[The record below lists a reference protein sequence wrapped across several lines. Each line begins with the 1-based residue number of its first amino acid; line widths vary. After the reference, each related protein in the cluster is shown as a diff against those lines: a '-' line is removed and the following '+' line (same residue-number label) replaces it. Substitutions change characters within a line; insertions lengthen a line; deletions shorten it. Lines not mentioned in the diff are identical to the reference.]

1 MRTPSRSTRLVVTA
15 SLAAL
20 TSGILL
26 SGTARATDSATPTPS
41 DTASSAAAATAAP
54 PVTFTVGMTEDID
67 SANPF
72 TGVLAV
78 AYEIFQ
84 MEYPTLTEYS
94 ANDFSIQPGLAE
106 SWQESADHTTWTYK
120 LRPGL
125 QWSDGVPMTARD
137 AAYTFNRVINGKYEH
152 TNYGSYVDNISKAV
166 ATDDTTLVLTVKK
179 PSPLMAKLVVY
190 ILPEHIWKS
199 IDEKA
204 VKSYKNEG
212 TPAAP
217 TVGAG
222 PYVMVERKVNQ
233 FVRMQA
239 NPHFWRGQPAVH
251 EVVFK
256 IYKNQDA
263 LGQALKKGEIDFAD
277 SLESN
282 VFKSLQNQ
290 PGITALSAQYSGF
303 NELAFNTGAALADG
317 TPIGDGN
324 PLLKDKA
331 LRQALSWAI
340 DKQAMVDKVLGG
352 GGTPATTIIPS
363 MYQSLHLDPANP
375 YSYDPEKAKSLLDA
389 AGYKVGSD
397 GIRVDSKGNR
407 LSFRLFGRTDSS
419 GNNSQKAV
427 QFLKGYLQAVGV
439 EVKTTMMASGNL
451 TTIIGEGKYDM
462 FEWGW
467 VVEPDPNYQLST
479 FTCDNRSY
487 VDSGTTYANLSDSFY
502 CNPAYD
508 KLFAQQNV
516 ETDETKRTAI
526 VKQMQ
531 QMLYDDAPYILTYY
545 YDNPEA
551 YRSDRFTGFINQPA
565 PRGSMLFQY
574 GTWSYEN
581 LKPVTASESALPSTG
596 ASTTSPPAAVQGQA
610 PVTTPAGPNWAAIL
624 GIIGLVLLALGGGVY
639 LGRGRNRDLGIDD
652 RE

>member
-1 MRTPSRSTRLVVTA
+1 MRAPSRPARL
-15 SLAAL
+15 LAAAAAGTL
-20 TSGILL
+20 LLGVSL
-26 SGTARATDSATPTPS
+26 SGTASAADSASPS
-41 DTASSAAAATAAP
+41 PASSTGK
-54 PVTFTVGMTEDID
+54 VVLTVGMTEDID

-72 TGVLAV
+72 TGIAAV
-78 AYEIFQ
+78 SYEIFQ
-84 MEYPTLTEYS
+84 MEYPTLTEYD
-94 ANDFSIQPGLAE
+94 AGDFHIVPGLAE

-120 LRPGL
+120 IRSGL
-125 QWSDGVPMTARD
+125 TWSDGVPLTAKD
-137 AAYTFNRVINGKYEH
+137 AAYSFNRVINGQYER
-152 TNYGSYVDNISKAV
+152 TNYGSYVDNITKAV
-166 ATDDTTLVLTVKK
+166 APDDTTLVLTVKK
-179 PSPLMAKLVVY
+179 PSPIMEKLLVY
-190 ILPEHIWKS
+190 IIPEHIWKS

-204 VKSYKNEG
+204 VKSFPNEG
-212 TPAAP
+212 TPSSP
-217 TVGAG
+217 TVGSG
-222 PYVMVERKVNQ
+222 PFTMVERKVGQ
-233 FVRMQA
+233 FIRMQA
-239 NPHFWRGQPAVH
+239 NPSFYRGKPAVD

-290 PGITALSAQYSGF
+290 PGITTLSATYSGF

-317 TPIGDGN
+317 TAIGDGS

-331 LRQALSWAI
+331 LRQALSWAV
-340 DKQAMVDKVLGG
+340 DRQAMVDKVLGG
-352 GGTPATTIIPS
+352 GGTPGTTIVPP
-363 MYQSLHLDPANP
+363 MYANLHLDPANP
-375 YSYDPEKAKSLLDA
+375 YTYDPEKAKTLLDA
-389 AGYKVGSD
+389 AGYKVGAD

-427 QFLKGYLQAVGV
+427 QFLKGYFQAVGV
-439 EVKTTMMASGNL
+439 EVKTKMIASDNL
-451 TTIIGEGKYDM
+451 TTLIGEGKFDM

-479 FTCDNRSY
+479 FTCANRSY
-487 VDSGTTYANLSDSFY
+487 KDGDSIYANLSDSFY

-508 KLFAQQNV
+508 TLFAQQGV
-516 ETDETKRTAI
+516 ETDVTKRTDI

-531 QMLYDDAPYILTYY
+531 QMLYDDAPYIVTYY

-551 YRSDRFTGFINQPA
+551 YRSDRFTGFVNQPSPKGA
-565 PRGSMLFQY
+565 MLFQY

-581 LKPVTASESALPSTG
+581 VKPVTDASPGPSQTIG
-596 ASTTSPPAAVQGQA
+596 QGTS
-610 PVTTPAGPNWAAIL
+610 TPAPSSTNWVA
-624 GIIGLVLLALGGGVY
+624 IIGVGALILIALVVGVV
-639 LGRGRNRDLGIDD
+639 LGRGRNRDLASDDD

>member
-1 MRTPSRSTRLVVTA
+1 MRAPSRPARL
-15 SLAAL
+15 L
-20 TSGILL
+20 
-26 SGTARATDSATPTPS
+26 
-41 DTASSAAAATAAP
+41 AAAAAGTLLLGVSLAGTATAADSASP
-54 PVTFTVGMTEDID
+54 SPGAKVVLTVGMTEDID

-72 TGVLAV
+72 TGIAAV
-78 AYEIFQ
+78 SYEIFQ
-84 MEYPTLTEYS
+84 MEYPTLTEYD
-94 ANDFSIQPGLAE
+94 AGDFHIVPGLAE

-120 LRPGL
+120 IRSGL
-125 QWSDGVPMTARD
+125 TWSDGVPLTAKD
-137 AAYTFNRVINGKYEH
+137 AAYSFNRVINGQYER
-152 TNYGSYVDNISKAV
+152 TNYGSYVDNITKA
-166 ATDDTTLVLTVKK
+166 AAPDDTTLVLTVKK
-179 PSPLMAKLVVY
+179 PSPIMEKLLVY
-190 ILPEHIWKS
+190 IIPEHIWKS

-204 VKSYKNEG
+204 VKSYPNEG
-212 TPAAP
+212 TPSSP
-217 TVGAG
+217 TVGSG
-222 PYVMVERKVNQ
+222 PFTMVERKVGQ
-233 FVRMQA
+233 FIRMQA
-239 NPHFWRGQPAVH
+239 NPKFYRGKPAVD

-282 VFKSLQNQ
+282 VFKSLEGQ
-290 PGITALSAQYSGF
+290 PGITTLSATYSGF
-303 NELAFNTGAALADG
+303 NELAFNTGAALDDG

-331 LRQALSWAI
+331 LRQALSWSV
-340 DKQAMVDKVLGG
+340 DRQAMVDKVLGG
-352 GGTPATTIIPS
+352 GGTPGTTIVPP
-363 MYQSLHLDPANP
+363 MYASLHLDPANP
-375 YSYDPEKAKSLLDA
+375 YTYDPDKAKTLLDA

-427 QFLKGYLQAVGV
+427 QFLKGYFNAVGV
-439 EVKTTMMASGNL
+439 EVKTKMIASDNL
-451 TTIIGEGKYDM
+451 TTLIGEGKFDM

-479 FTCDNRSY
+479 FTCANRSY
-487 VDSGTTYANLSDSFY
+487 KDGDSIYANLSDSFY

-508 KLFAQQNV
+508 TLFGQQGV
-516 ETDETKRTAI
+516 ETDVAKRTDL

-531 QMLYDDAPYILTYY
+531 QMLYDDAPYIITYY

-551 YRSDRFTGFINQPA
+551 YRSDRFTGFVNQPSPKGA
-565 PRGSMLFQY
+565 MLFQY

-581 LKPVTASESALPSTG
+581 VKPVTEASPNPSQTIG
-596 ASTTSPPAAVQGQA
+596 QGSTAPASSST
-610 PVTTPAGPNWAAIL
+610 NWVA
-624 GIIGLVLLALGGGVY
+624 IIGIGALILIALVVGVV
-639 LGRGRNRDLGIDD
+639 LGRGRNRDLGSDDD

>member
-1 MRTPSRSTRLVVTA
+1 MLMPSRRTRL
-15 SLAAL
+15 LAATAATAL
-20 TSGILL
+20 TAGVVL
-26 SGTARATDSATPTPS
+26 SGTAYADSSSPSPTAS
-41 DTASSAAAATAAP
+41 DTSSTAAP
-54 PVTFTVGMTEDID
+54 TTFTVGMTEDID

-72 TGVLAV
+72 TGIAAV
-78 AYEIFQ
+78 SYEIFQ

-94 ANDFSIQPGLAE
+94 AADFSTVPGLAE
-106 SWQESADHTTWTYK
+106 SWKESPDHKTWTYK
-120 LRPGL
+120 IRSGL
-125 QWSDGVPMTARD
+125 TWSDGVPMTAHD
-137 AAYTFNRVINGKYEH
+137 AAYTFDRVIHGQYEK
-152 TNYGSYVDNISKAV
+152 TNYGSYVGNITKAV
-166 ATDDTTLVLTVKK
+166 APDDTTLVLTVDK
-179 PSPLMAKLVVY
+179 PSPIMEKLYVY

-212 TPAAP
+212 TPSSP
-217 TVGAG
+217 TVGSG
-222 PYVMVERKVNQ
+222 PYTMVERQVGQ
-233 FVRMQA
+233 FIRMKA
-239 NPHFWRGQPAVH
+239 NPSFYRGKPAVD

-290 PGITALSAQYSGF
+290 PGITTLSAQYSGF

-324 PLLKDKA
+324 PLLKDKK
-331 LRQALSWAI
+331 LRQALGWAI

-352 GGTPATTIIPS
+352 SGSPGSTIIPS
-363 MYQSLHLDPANP
+363 MYTALHLDPANP
-375 YSYDPEKAKSLLDA
+375 VTYDPEKAKSLLDA
-389 AGYKVGSD
+389 AGYKVGAD
-397 GIRVDSKGNR
+397 GIRTDAAGNR

-439 EVKTTMMASGNL
+439 EVITKMIASDNL
-451 TTIIGEGKYDM
+451 TTLIGEGKYDM

-479 FTCDNRSY
+479 FTCANRSY
-487 VDSGTTYANLSDSFY
+487 KDGGSIYANLSDSFY

-508 KLFAQQNV
+508 ALFAQQGV
-516 ETDETKRTAI
+516 ETDVTKRTAI

-531 QMLYDDAPYILTYY
+531 QMIYDDAPYVVTYY

-551 YRSDRFTGFINQPA
+551 YRSDRFTGFVNQPS
-565 PRGSMLFQY
+565 PKGSMLFQY

-581 LKPVTASESALPSTG
+581 IKPVSAASSESPSG
-596 ASTTSPPAAVQGQA
+596 SSSPSPGQTISQGQA
-610 PVTTPAGPNWAAIL
+610 PAAAASSTNWAVV
-624 GIIGLVLLALGGGVY
+624 IGLVALVLVAGGAGVA
-639 LGRGRNRDLGIDD
+639 LGRGRNRDLGDDD

>member
-1 MRTPSRSTRLVVTA
+1 MRAPSR
-15 SLAAL
+15 
-20 TSGILL
+20 
-26 SGTARATDSATPTPS
+26 TARLL
-41 DTASSAAAATAAP
+41 AAAAAGSLLLGVTLAGTAAATGSASP
-54 PVTFTVGMTEDID
+54 SPSGKVVFTVGMTEDID

-72 TGVLAV
+72 TGIAAV
-78 AYEIFQ
+78 SYEIFQ
-84 MEYPTLTEYS
+84 MEYPTLTEYDAS
-94 ANDFSIQPGLAE
+94 DFHIVPGIAE
-106 SWQESADHTTWTYK
+106 SWKESADHTTWTYK
-120 LRPGL
+120 IRSGL
-125 QWSDGVPMTARD
+125 TWSDGVPLTAQD
-137 AAYTFNRVINGKYEH
+137 AAYSFNRVINGQYER
-152 TNYGSYVDNISKAV
+152 TNYGSYVDNITKAV
-166 ATDDTTLVLTVKK
+166 APDDTTLVLTVKK
-179 PSPLMAKLVVY
+179 PSPIMEKLLVY
-190 ILPEHIWKS
+190 IIPQHIWKS

-204 VKSYKNEG
+204 VKSFPNEG
-212 TPAAP
+212 TPTSP
-217 TVGAG
+217 TVGSG
-222 PYVMVERKVNQ
+222 PFTMVERKVGQ
-233 FVRMQA
+233 FIRMDA
-239 NPHFWRGQPAVH
+239 NPSFYRGKPAVD

-290 PGITALSAQYSGF
+290 PGITTLSSTYSGF

-317 TPIGDGN
+317 TPIGDGS

-331 LRQALSWAI
+331 LRQALGWAI
-340 DKQAMVDKVLGG
+340 DKQAMVDKILGG
-352 GGTPATTIIPS
+352 GGTPGSTIVPP
-363 MYQSLHLDPANP
+363 MYASLHLDPANP
-375 YSYDPEKAKSLLDA
+375 SSYDPEKAKSLLDA
-389 AGYKVGSD
+389 AGYTVGSD

-427 QFLKGYLQAVGV
+427 QFLKGYLNAVGV
-439 EVKTTMMASGNL
+439 EVKTKMVASDNL
-451 TTIIGEGKYDM
+451 TTLIGEGKFDM

-479 FTCDNRSY
+479 FTCANRSY
-487 VDSGTTYANLSDSFY
+487 KDGDSIYGNLSDSFY

-508 KLFAQQNV
+508 ALFNQQSI
-516 ETDETKRTAI
+516 ETDSTKRTAI

-551 YRSDRFTGFINQPA
+551 YRSDRFTGFVNQPS
-565 PRGSMLFQY
+565 PKGSMLFQY

-581 LKPVTASESALPSTG
+581 IKPVTADSTPSPGQTIG
-596 ASTTSPPAAVQGQA
+596 QG
-610 PVTTPAGPNWAAIL
+610 TTPAASSTNWLA
-624 GIIGLVLLALGGGVY
+624 IIGVGALILIALVVGLV
-639 LGRGRNRDLGIDD
+639 LGRGRNRDLDADDD

>member
-1 MRTPSRSTRLVVTA
+1 MRASRPARL
-15 SLAAL
+15 LA
-20 TSGILL
+20 
-26 SGTARATDSATPTPS
+26 
-41 DTASSAAAATAAP
+41 AAAATTLAMGAALTGTAHADSASP
-54 PVTFTVGMTEDID
+54 SPASSTGKVVFTVGMTQDID

-72 TGVLAV
+72 TGIAYN

-84 MEYPTLTEYS
+84 MEYPTLTEYD
-94 ANDFSIQPGLAE
+94 AGDFHPVPGIAE
-106 SWQESADHTTWTYK
+106 SWKESADHTTWTYK
-120 LRPGL
+120 IRSGL
-125 QWSDGVPMTARD
+125 TWSDGVPMTAKD
-137 AAYTFNRVINGKYEH
+137 AAYTFNRVINGQYER
-152 TNYGSYVDNISKAV
+152 TNYGSYVDNITKAT
-166 ATDDTTLVLTVKK
+166 APDDTTLVLTVKK
-179 PSPLMAKLVVY
+179 PSPIMEKLYVY

-204 VKSYKNEG
+204 VKSYPNEG
-212 TPAAP
+212 TPASP
-217 TVGAG
+217 TVGSG
-222 PYVMVERKVNQ
+222 PFTMVERKVGQ
-233 FVRMQA
+233 FIRMQA
-239 NPHFWRGQPAVH
+239 NPSFYRGKPAVD

-290 PGITALSAQYSGF
+290 PGITTLSATYSGF

-331 LRQALSWAI
+331 LRQALGWAI
-340 DKQAMVDKVLGG
+340 DKQAMVDKILGG
-352 GGTPATTIIPS
+352 GGTPGSTIIPS
-363 MYQSLHLDPANP
+363 MYASLHLDPANP
-375 YSYDPEKAKSLLDA
+375 VGYDPEKAKSLLDA

-427 QFLKGYLQAVGV
+427 QFLKGYLNAVGV
-439 EVKTTMMASGNL
+439 EVTTKMIASDNL
-451 TTIIGEGKYDM
+451 TTLIGEGKFDM

-479 FTCDNRSY
+479 FTCANRSY
-487 VDSGTTYANLSDSFY
+487 KDGDSIYANLSDSFY

-508 KLFAQQNV
+508 AMFAQQSI
-516 ETDETKRTAI
+516 ETDSTKRTDI

-531 QMLYDDAPYILTYY
+531 QMLYDDSPYILTYY

-551 YRSDRFTGFINQPA
+551 YRSDRFTGFVNQPS
-565 PRGSMLFQY
+565 PKGSMLFQY

-581 LKPVTASESALPSTG
+581 IKPVTAGSTPSPGTTIGQGATTAPSSSSTNWLPFIG
-596 ASTTSPPAAVQGQA
+596 IAV
-610 PVTTPAGPNWAAIL
+610 
-624 GIIGLVLLALGGGVY
+624 LALVALGAGIL
-639 LGRGRNRDLGIDD
+639 LGRGRNRDLASDDD

>member
-1 MRTPSRSTRLVVTA
+1 MRAPSRPVRL
-15 SLAAL
+15 LAAAAAGSLLLGVTL
-20 TSGILL
+20 T
-26 SGTARATDSATPTPS
+26 GTAAATDSASPS
-41 DTASSAAAATAAP
+41 PSGK
-54 PVTFTVGMTEDID
+54 VVFTVGMTEDID

-72 TGVLAV
+72 TGIAAV
-78 AYEIFQ
+78 SYEIFQ
-84 MEYPTLTEYS
+84 MEYPTLTEYD
-94 ANDFSIQPGLAE
+94 AGDFHITPGLAE
-106 SWQESADHTTWTYK
+106 SWKESPDHTTWTYK
-120 LRPGL
+120 IRTGL
-125 QWSDGVPMTARD
+125 TWSDGVPLTAKD
-137 AAYTFNRVINGKYEH
+137 AAYSFNRVINGQYER
-152 TNYGSYVDNISKAV
+152 TNYGSYVDNITKAV
-166 ATDDTTLVLTVKK
+166 ATDDSTLVLTVKK
-179 PSPLMAKLVVY
+179 PSPIMEKLLVY
-190 ILPEHIWKS
+190 IIPEHIWKS

-204 VKSYKNEG
+204 VKSFPNEG
-212 TPAAP
+212 TPASP
-217 TVGAG
+217 TVGSG
-222 PYVMVERKVNQ
+222 PFTMVERKVGQ
-233 FVRMQA
+233 FIRMQA
-239 NPHFWRGQPAVH
+239 NPSFYRGKPAVD

-290 PGITALSAQYSGF
+290 PGITTLSSTYSGF

-317 TPIGDGN
+317 TAIGDGN

-331 LRQALSWAI
+331 LRQALGWAI

-352 GGTPATTIIPS
+352 GGTPGTTIVPP
-363 MYQSLHLDPANP
+363 MYASLHLDPANAA
-375 YSYDPEKAKSLLDA
+375 SYDPEKAKSLLDA

-427 QFLKGYLQAVGV
+427 QFLKGYLNAVGV
-439 EVKTTMMASGNL
+439 EVTTKMIASDNL
-451 TTIIGEGKYDM
+451 TTLIGEGKFDM

-479 FTCDNRSY
+479 FTCANRSY
-487 VDSGTTYANLSDSFY
+487 KDGDSIYANLSDSFY

-508 KLFAQQNV
+508 ALFAQQSV
-516 ETDETKRTAI
+516 ETDNTKRTEI

-531 QMLYDDAPYILTYY
+531 QMLYDDAPYVLTYY

-551 YRSDRFTGFINQPA
+551 YRSDRFTGFVNQPSPKGA
-565 PRGSMLFQY
+565 MLFQY

-581 LKPVTASESALPSTG
+581 IKPVTADTTPSPG
-596 ASTTSPPAAVQGQA
+596 TTIGQGT
-610 PVTTPAGPNWAAIL
+610 TTPAASSTNWVA
-624 GIIGLVLLALGGGVY
+624 IIGVAALIVVALVVGIV
-639 LGRGRNRDLGIDD
+639 LGRGRNRDLDSDDD

>member
-1 MRTPSRSTRLVVTA
+1 
-15 SLAAL
+15 
-20 TSGILL
+20 
-26 SGTARATDSATPTPS
+26 
-41 DTASSAAAATAAP
+41 
-54 PVTFTVGMTEDID
+54 
-67 SANPF
+67 
-72 TGVLAV
+72 
-78 AYEIFQ
+78 
-84 MEYPTLTEYS
+84 
-94 ANDFSIQPGLAE
+94 
-106 SWQESADHTTWTYK
+106 
-120 LRPGL
+120 
-125 QWSDGVPMTARD
+125 
-137 AAYTFNRVINGKYEH
+137 
-152 TNYGSYVDNISKAV
+152 
-166 ATDDTTLVLTVKK
+166 VKK
-179 PSPLMAKLVVY
+179 PSPIMEKLLVY
-190 ILPEHIWKS
+190 IIPEHIWKS

-204 VKSYKNEG
+204 VKSYPNEG
-212 TPAAP
+212 TPASP
-217 TVGAG
+217 TVGSG
-222 PYVMVERKVNQ
+222 PFTMVERKVGQ
-233 FVRMQA
+233 FIRMQA
-239 NPHFWRGQPAVH
+239 NPSFYRGKPAVD

-290 PGITALSAQYSGF
+290 PGITTLSSTYSGF

-331 LRQALSWAI
+331 LRSALGWAV

-352 GGTPATTIIPS
+352 GGTPGSTIVPP
-363 MYQSLHLDPANP
+363 MYASLHLDPANP
-375 YSYDPEKAKSLLDA
+375 SSYDPEKAKSLLDA

-427 QFLKGYLQAVGV
+427 QFLKGYLNAVGV
-439 EVKTTMMASGNL
+439 EVKTKMIASDNL
-451 TTIIGEGKYDM
+451 TTLIGEGKFDM

-479 FTCDNRSY
+479 FTCANRSY
-487 VDSGTTYANLSDSFY
+487 KDGDSIYANLSDSFY

-508 KLFAQQNV
+508 ALFAQQSV
-516 ETDETKRTAI
+516 ETDNTKRTDI

-531 QMLYDDAPYILTYY
+531 QMLYDDSPYVLTYY

-551 YRSDRFTGFINQPA
+551 YRSDRFTGFVNQPSPKGA
-565 PRGSMLFQY
+565 MLFQY

-581 LKPVTASESALPSTG
+581 IKPVTADSTPSPGQTIG
-596 ASTTSPPAAVQGQA
+596 QGT
-610 PVTTPAGPNWAAIL
+610 TTPAASSTNWVAIIAVAALIVIAL
-624 GIIGLVLLALGGGVY
+624 VVGIV
-639 LGRGRNRDLGIDD
+639 LGRGRNRDLDDDDD